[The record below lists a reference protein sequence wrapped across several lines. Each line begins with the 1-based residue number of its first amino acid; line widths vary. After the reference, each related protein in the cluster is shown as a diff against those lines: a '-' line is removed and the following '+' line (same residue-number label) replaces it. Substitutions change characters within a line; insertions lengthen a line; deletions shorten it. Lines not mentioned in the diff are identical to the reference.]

1 MREKIKE
8 KIKKYTRKIGKA
20 GYNKS
25 FMLHKYLFCRSAR
38 QQNCNRYTKFN
49 NRFN

>member
-20 GYNKS
+20 GGCKKS
-25 FMLHKYLFCRSAR
+25 PMKMSE
-38 QQNCNRYTKFN
+38 
-49 NRFN
+49 

>member
-20 GYNKS
+20 GGCKKS
-25 FMLHKYLFCRSAR
+25 P
-38 QQNCNRYTKFN
+38 TEE
-49 NRFN
+49 